1 MVEKNMKFKKFLED
15 ENKDEALL
23 FALALLESGEKNVV
37 DLYQDILTPSLNQ
50 MECNLDDH
58 NVCIWK
64 EHVRT
69 AIIRTIVECC
79 YPYVIKQKKNL
90 EQEFAP
96 VVVVL
101 CPPQEYHDLGAR
113 MAADFFTLSGCQVIF
128 VGSDTP
134 YKDFYQAI
142 HSIEPDVVAISVSN
156 YFNLVSTKRIICEL
170 RQACTKKPYFVV
182 GGSAFEGDMGKVN
195 LVGADA
201 YVKNYKDIELIA
213 GDEVQNEAGI

>member
-1 MVEKNMKFKKFLED
+1 MDEKNLKFKQFLED

-23 FALALLESGEKNVV
+23 FALELLESGEKNVI

-50 MECNLDDH
+50 MECKIDDH
-58 NVCIWK
+58 HICIWK

-79 YPYVIKQKKNL
+79 YPYVIKQKKKLDQNL
-90 EQEFAP
+90 AP

-101 CPPQEYHDLGAR
+101 CPPQEYHDIGAR
-113 MAADFFTLSGCQVIF
+113 MAADFFTLCGYQVVF

-134 YKDFYQAI
+134 YQDFYQAI

-170 RQACTKKPYFVV
+170 RQACTKETYIVV
-182 GGSAFEGDMGKVN
+182 GGSAFEGDMEKVN

-201 YVKNYKDIELIA
+201 YVKSYQDIELIA
-213 GDEVQNEAGI
+213 RNEVRK